1 MPAYKGSRPFLVH
14 LTSAGIL
21 GGMTNQIVKI
31 LAACGI
37 AATMAACAT
46 SQPGDANR
54 ADSEPDNQ
62 PQPMVVLVPV
72 EIQNSALAAGCW
84 AQLYD
89 EREFKGD
96 MVTLVGPIELQSLD
110 KSTGRQLRR
119 SIDSLVLGPKASL
132 TVYEHRMF
140 KDRAV
145 KFAPNAREGG
155 LVSKLGVTGRI
166 ESLQISCN

>member
-1 MPAYKGSRPFLVH
+1 
-14 LTSAGIL
+14 
-21 GGMTNQIVKI
+21 MTHHIFR
-31 LAACGI
+31 LAAACGI
-37 AATMAACAT
+37 AAALAACST
-46 SQPGDANR
+46 TQRVDANSQD
-54 ADSEPDNQ
+54 AQADNQ

-72 EIQNSALAAGCW
+72 EIQNPALAAGCW

-96 MVTLVGPIELQSLD
+96 MVTIVGPMELQSLD

-119 SIDSLVLGPKASL
+119 NIDSLVLGPKANL

-145 KFAPNAREGG
+145 KFGPNTREGG
-155 LVSKLGVTGRI
+155 LVSKLGPTGRI
-166 ESLQISCN
+166 ESLQLSCS